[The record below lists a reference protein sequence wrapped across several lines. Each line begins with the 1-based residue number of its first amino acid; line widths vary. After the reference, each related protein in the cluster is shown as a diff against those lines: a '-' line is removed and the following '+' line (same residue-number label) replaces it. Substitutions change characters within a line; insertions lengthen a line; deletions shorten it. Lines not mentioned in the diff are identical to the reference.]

1 MVRAGRA
8 ISGGDDPNVICR
20 GEQGTTRDMREHFTT
35 EQAAEY
41 LGVSP
46 GWLANA
52 RCRGDGPPFYKLG
65 RAVRYVRTT
74 LDGWVR
80 EREVRS
86 NVEQRSKA
94 AEFDPVNST

>member
-1 MVRAGRA
+1 
-8 ISGGDDPNVICR
+8 
-20 GEQGTTRDMREHFTT
+20 MREHLTT

-65 RAVRYVRTT
+65 RAVRYIRAA
-74 LDGWVR
+74 LDEWSRARQVL
-80 EREVRS
+80 S
-86 NVEQRSKA
+86 TSKISQDRA
-94 AEFDPVNST
+94 PK

>member
-1 MVRAGRA
+1 
-8 ISGGDDPNVICR
+8 
-20 GEQGTTRDMREHFTT
+20 MREHLTT

-65 RAVRYVRTT
+65 RAVRYIRAA
-74 LDGWVR
+74 LDEWSRARQVLSTS
-80 EREVRS
+80 EVNQNHDR
-86 NVEQRSKA
+86 A
-94 AEFDPVNST
+94 AK